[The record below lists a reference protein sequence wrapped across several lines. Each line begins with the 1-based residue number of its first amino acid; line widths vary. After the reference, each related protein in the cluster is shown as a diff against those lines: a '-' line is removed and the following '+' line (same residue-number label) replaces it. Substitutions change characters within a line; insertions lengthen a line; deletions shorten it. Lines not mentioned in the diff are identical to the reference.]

1 MERRKILLGSGS
13 IIAIAL
19 AGCTNVSSDQ
29 EAGTDGNS
37 ESNGQDETDD
47 GGEKKDSRKDNG
59 NNDNTENDENDQH
72 QDENHEHQDIPGFDR
87 EAFKIDSEVIQV
99 KKLSYQD
106 HKLDIRVMITTTD
119 RDVLAEELRALA
131 PGFECAM
138 RDGDVEEFF
147 AEVEQIQFTLYDEA
161 KNIVFAIYVDLRWV
175 REFLDGE
182 MTNDEFA
189 NRCLEQIDQ
198 E

>member
-19 AGCTNVSSDQ
+19 AGCTSVSSDQ
-29 EAGTDGNS
+29 EAETDRNS
-37 ESNGQDETDD
+37 ESNGRDETDD
-47 GGEKKDSRKDNG
+47 SSEKKDSRKDNG

-72 QDENHEHQDIPGFDR
+72 QDENHEYQPIPGFDR
-87 EAFKIDSEVIQV
+87 EAFEIDSEVIRV
-99 KKLSYQD
+99 KKLSYRD
-106 HKLDIRVMITTTD
+106 HKLDIRVMITTTN

-131 PGFECAM
+131 PGFERAM
-138 RDGDVEEFF
+138 RNGDIEEFF

-189 NRCLEQIDQ
+189 DRCLEQIDQ

>member
-19 AGCTNVSSDQ
+19 AGCTSVSSDQ
-29 EAGTDGNS
+29 EAGRDGNS
-37 ESNGQDETDD
+37 ESNGRDETDD

-72 QDENHEHQDIPGFDR
+72 QDENHEYQDIPGFDR
-87 EAFKIDSEVIQV
+87 EAFEIDSEVIQV
-99 KKLSYQD
+99 KKLSYRD

-131 PGFECAM
+131 PGLNAQCVMAM
-138 RDGDVEEFF
+138 LRSSSQRSSRSSSRCMMRRKTSCSRSTWTFDG
-147 AEVEQIQFTLYDEA
+147 Y
-161 KNIVFAIYVDLRWV
+161 
-175 REFLDGE
+175 GSS
-182 MTNDEFA
+182 
-189 NRCLEQIDQ
+189 
-198 E
+198 